1 MDYKFLNTISSPD
14 DVKKLNIK
22 ELSALCAEIR
32 NCMINTISQNGGH
45 LASNLGVVELT
56 VALHK
61 VFDSPKDSIL
71 FDVGHQSYVHKLL
84 TGRFN
89 RFSTI
94 RQKNG
99 LSGFMRP
106 DESEHDP
113 FITGHSSNS
122 ISASYGIYKAKSLS
136 GHNGF
141 AVTVIGDGAMTGG
154 MIYEALNNAGCGH
167 RNFIV
172 VLNDNKMSISR
183 NVGSF
188 ARQLTVLR
196 SKKSYHT
203 FKDNLK
209 KFLDSIPL
217 VGKSVSDKL
226 FKSKTMIKNAIYK
239 SNLFES
245 MGFNYLGPVDGH
257 DLDALINIFNIAKNE
272 DRPVF
277 IHTITTKGK
286 GYSFAEN
293 SPQSYHGVSAF
304 DIELG
309 AANNSKHTF
318 SDTVGE
324 TLCTLAENDNKVCA
338 ITAAMTDG
346 TGLSAF
352 SKKYRNRF
360 FDVGI
365 AEEHAATFSAG
376 LAIKGMKPYFVVY
389 SSFLQRAYDQIVH
402 DIATLGLPVRLCI
415 DRAGIVGEDGET
427 HQGVFDVAFLS
438 TIPGMTIY
446 SPSFYNELNAILCKS
461 LNFNS
466 PVAIRYPRGAECKE
480 IKYEVTDNDFDIY
493 GEGDKLIITYG
504 RIFVNVIKAKEK
516 LDNTAVLKL
525 NKIHPLPDGLIDTV
539 KKYKKL
545 FFFEEGIKKGGIAE
559 QLASTLIENK
569 IYVDYNI
576 HAIDDTFVPSMDVE
590 SAFKKFGF
598 DAQSIIDFLCE

>member
-1 MDYKFLNTISSPD
+1 MDYKFLNKISSPD
-14 DVKKLNIK
+14 DVKKLNID
-22 ELSALCAEIR
+22 ELNILCNEIR
-32 NCMINTISQNGGH
+32 DCMVSTVAHNGGH

-61 VFDSPKDSIL
+61 VFDSPNDSIL

-84 TGRFN
+84 TGRFDK
-89 RFSTI
+89 FTTI

-106 DESEHDP
+106 DESIHDP

-122 ISASYGIYKAKSLS
+122 ISASYGIYKAKALS
-136 GHNGF
+136 GDGGY

-167 RNFIV
+167 SNFIV

-196 SKKSYHT
+196 SKKSYHK
-203 FKDNLK
+203 FKHNLK
-209 KFLDSIPL
+209 KFFDGIPL
-217 VGKSVSDKL
+217 VGKSISDKL

-257 DLDALINIFNIAKNE
+257 NLEALINIFNIAKNE
-272 DRPVF
+272 NRPIF
-277 IHTITTKGK
+277 IHAITTKGK

-304 DIELG
+304 DIEVG
-309 AANNSKHTF
+309 TTNSANHTF
-318 SDTVGE
+318 SNEVGE
-324 TLCTLAENDNKVCA
+324 TLCTLAENDKKVCA

-346 TGLSAF
+346 TGLTSF
-352 SKKYRNRF
+352 SKKHRSRF

-365 AEEHAATFSAG
+365 AEEHAATFAAG
-376 LAIKGMKPYFVVY
+376 LAIRGMKPYFVVY

-438 TIPGMTIY
+438 SVPGMTIY
-446 SPSFYNELNAILCKS
+446 SPSFYNELNVILGKS
-461 LNFNS
+461 LDFTT
-466 PVAIRYPRGAECKE
+466 PVAIRYPRGVECKE
-480 IKYEVTDNDFDIY
+480 VDYKVTDNDYDIF
-493 GEGDKLIITYG
+493 GEGENLIITYG
-504 RIFVNVIKAKEK
+504 RIFANAIKAHEQ

-525 NKIHPLPDGLIDTV
+525 NRIYPLPDALIDTV
-539 KKYKKL
+539 KKYKKV

-559 QLASTLIENK
+559 LLAAKLVESK
-569 IYVDYNI
+569 ISLDYNI
-576 HAIDDTFVPSMDVE
+576 HAIDNTFVPSMSVE
-590 SAFKKFGF
+590 SAFKKYGF
-598 DAQSIIDFLCE
+598 DTQSIIDSVKN